1 MSTRHSL
8 QLLGT
13 ALLLLTLGSAPATAQ
28 NNADLDLF
36 TEPGLSTAGTVR
48 IAALDI
54 AWDSEGTVVAAFVE
68 ERTDRTTDRIVIRKR
83 GRGDAQFTTVL
94 RQDLPAFGAVR
105 DLALSIP
112 RTQTGSSTHDRAY
125 LLVIGQTRGT
135 CTGSANPWTCS
146 DGFFFTHAPLSAGAT
161 LAAPRLLMQAPSWS
175 VDQPLAAH
183 PTIACV
189 HDSGYAND
197 YYVAM
202 AYQAQQNPG
211 GNLGPN
217 GLPRGNVYLS
227 VFGDFGATPLGTNT
241 LIGGTLSSV
250 FRTDSALRPSLT
262 SEDGNGRWVLAF
274 ENHWSRETFVYAAWA
289 RDAVRNYDA
298 NPSLVTRLLR
308 TNGTCTSAAIS
319 MEEGQFDLACLGEG
333 SGPHGGKPLIWFG
346 FGVNSGSSA
355 QLSLDP
361 ECSGDPDVAVR
372 GSRAYS
378 VARCWAPAGGSYVI
392 RAFENDR
399 AGGNATQGKIN
410 DKSTQTLRPR
420 AAAFR
425 GDGSRQPNWVN
436 GRSLYGYATERPLSL
451 QTAPYEVA
459 FIDP

>member
-1 MSTRHSL
+1 MSIHPSL
-8 QLLGT
+8 RLL
-13 ALLLLTLGSAPATAQ
+13 AVALTLLVVAPTPTRAQ
-28 NNADLDLF
+28 NHADLDIF

-48 IAALDI
+48 IAALDV
-54 AWDSEGTVVAAFVE
+54 AWDTEGTVVAAFVE
-68 ERTDRTTDRIVIRKR
+68 ERADRTTDRIVIRKR
-83 GRGDAQFTTVL
+83 GRNDAQFTTIL

-105 DLALSIP
+105 DLALAIP
-112 RTQTGSSTHDRAY
+112 RTQTGNSNHDRAY

-146 DGFFFTHAPLSAGAT
+146 DGAFFTHAALTVGAS
-161 LAAPRLLMQAPSWS
+161 LATPRLLMQAPSWS

-189 HDSGYAND
+189 HDASYAND

-217 GLPRGNVYLS
+217 GLPRGNAYLS
-227 VFGDFGATPLGTNT
+227 VFGDFGATPLGTNV
-241 LIGGTLSSV
+241 LVAGTLSSI
-250 FRTDSALRPSLT
+250 FRTDSALRPSIT

-289 RDAVRNYDA
+289 RDAARNYDA

-308 TNGTCTSAAIS
+308 TNGSCTSAAIS

-333 SGPHGGKPLIWFG
+333 SGPHGGKPLIWFA
-346 FGVNSGSSA
+346 FGVNSGASA
-355 QLSLDP
+355 QLLLDP
-361 ECSGDPDVAVR
+361 ECSGDPDIAVR
-372 GSRAYS
+372 ASRAYS

-399 AGGNATQGKIN
+399 AGGNPTQGKIN
-410 DKSTQTLRPR
+410 DKSTLTMRPR

-436 GRSLYGYATERPLSL
+436 GRSLYGYPTERSL
-451 QTAPYEVA
+451 PSQTAPLEVA
-459 FIDP
+459 FVDP